1 MPTYHV
7 QQTWRARRP
16 KTVVS
21 HYLEN
26 PRKPPENEFAKDW
39 SKSNAILK
47 RCVLCDYKEKEKKFG
62 GGAPRT
68 WRNFISKLKYST
80 IEFKI
85 IFFHRNEF
93 LTIISKKKR
102 SDS

>member
-1 MPTYHV
+1 MYNRPGELED
-7 QQTWRARRP
+7 QRRLWAITWKIHLNLP
-16 KTVVS
+16 KTNSPKIEVRATQSWSVVS
-21 HYLEN
+21 YVTT
-26 PRKPPENEFAKDW
+26 
-39 SKSNAILK
+39 K
-47 RCVLCDYKEKEKKFG
+47 RNKRSLG
-62 GGAPRT
+62 GTRT

-85 IFFHRNEF
+85 IFFHRKKF